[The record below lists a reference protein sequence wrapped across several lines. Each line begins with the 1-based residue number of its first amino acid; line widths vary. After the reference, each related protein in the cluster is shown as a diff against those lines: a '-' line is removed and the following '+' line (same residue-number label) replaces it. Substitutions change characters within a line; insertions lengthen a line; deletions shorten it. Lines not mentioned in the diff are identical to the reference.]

1 MRPSIILA
9 LSAALLA
16 SSPVLGV
23 QGGKHERRRHER
35 AIKGERSLAAAEP
48 KTIELT
54 TGGAPVVV
62 DDVRIEVSQEKRRD
76 ESGLRGPLICQT
88 DKTTCSKDTYRME
101 ALYTDVHYHL
111 IRRVCVG

>member
-1 MRPSIILA
+1 LNFFGKRSSFENTLSVIRRAPGILKAMRRSIILA

-23 QGGKHERRRHER
+23 QGGKHDRRRHER
-35 AIKGERSLAAAEP
+35 AIKGERGLATTAP

-62 DDVRIEVSQEKRRD
+62 DDVRIGVGQE
-76 ESGLRGPLICQT
+76 RGVT
-88 DKTTCSKDTYRME
+88 NR
-101 ALYTDVHYHL
+101 
-111 IRRVCVG
+111 